1 MSNEAAGRGYDFV
14 LQTLL
19 AKAVFRLDQR
29 LQSRGGVF
37 CYTPDLN
44 CILRVSLTALRS
56 PLRLDCRTTLP
67 AGAILAELHLWNEQ
81 LPALS
86 EHESLIA

>member
-67 AGAILAELHLWNEQ
+67 AGAILAELHLWNE
-81 LPALS
+81 
-86 EHESLIA
+86 